1 MVAAAAPLKLV
12 ELGAVEVVEQYE
24 EAEGGF
30 DGGDGVFGCEVGDCR
45 VIHDES
51 GARPVA
57 VYFVGELCL
66 GEEVIEGGVVWEG
79 ARGFV

>member
-1 MVAAAAPLKLV
+1 MVEMGCLV
-12 ELGAVEVVEQYE
+12 ARSEIA
-24 EAEGGF
+24 
-30 DGGDGVFGCEVGDCR
+30 

-51 GARPVA
+51 GARPAA